1 MDKHASL
8 LDSLWCLI
16 FSMTSLT
23 SMGVLIWIYWNI
35 AVAAQ

>member
-16 FSMTSLT
+16 FSLT